1 MSRHAVNAIVGALA
15 LTGTV
20 LRGWIL
26 HSDLGALD
34 ADEAV
39 WGTMARHVSDG
50 EISAFFW
57 GQGYGGTHET
67 LLTAGVFALTGSSID
82 ALRSVPLVLFA
93 VGALLTWRIGIRTV
107 GEPYARLGGAVFWV
121 SSAYLVWKSTRAHGF
136 YGSGLVL
143 GLAVILLTLRLAD
156 RDTRRDLL
164 LLGFTFGLA
173 WWATPQALTLAV
185 PAVAWLFW
193 RRRDVFR
200 HAWLAG
206 AAAIIGSL
214 PWIVSNVRNDWFSFR
229 APRPENSVAD
239 RVHNL
244 FATTLPSALGP
255 RLPFTLEWVGGAF
268 VGTCLYA
275 ALLAAVVWTVVRGPT
290 QLGPL
295 LPVLVAFPAFYALS
309 PYTWLITEPRYLILL
324 GPALALVVV
333 AAGGTPGRS
342 AAIACVLASL
352 TTVGIGSLT
361 RHNVAI
367 AHSDGVAV
375 PTDGDPLLRT
385 LEARDVRHAYADY
398 WIAWRIVFES
408 DEKIIAVPG
417 GGRVLRAAPDRGSRD
432 PGEAGRYPP
441 FYRSVTASPN
451 PAFVFLAGSSR
462 EAESR
467 RRLLGRGYRRL
478 RAAEFI
484 VYVRPRRA
492 NPARARIKSTATR
505 TRVTF
510 RASTAQET
518 GSRRTRSP

>member
-1 MSRHAVNAIVGALA
+1 MSRHAVNAVVGALA
-15 LTGTV
+15 LAGIV

-39 WGTMARHVSDG
+39 WGTMARHVLDG
-50 EISAFFW
+50 EIGAFFW

-67 LLTAGVFALTGSSID
+67 LLTAGVFGLTGSSIG

-121 SSAYLVWKSTRAHGF
+121 SSAYVVWKSTRAHGF

-156 RDTRRDLL
+156 RVTRRDLL
-164 LLGFTFGLA
+164 LLGLALGLG
-173 WWATPQALTLAV
+173 WWATPQVLMLAV

-193 RRRDVFR
+193 RRRNVLR
-200 HAWLAG
+200 HAWLVG
-206 AAAIIGSL
+206 AAAIVGSL
-214 PWIVSNVRNDWFSFR
+214 PWIVSNVRHDWFSFR
-229 APRPENSVAD
+229 APRPDVSVAD
-239 RVHNL
+239 RFHNL
-244 FATTLPSALGP
+244 LATTLPSAVGT
-255 RLPFTLEWVGGAF
+255 RLPFTLEWIGGAF
-268 VGTCLYA
+268 VGGCLYA
-275 ALLAAVVWTVVRGPT
+275 ALLAAIVWTVVRRRT

-309 PYTWLITEPRYLILL
+309 PYTSLITEPRYLVLL
-324 GPALALVVV
+324 GPVLALILV
-333 AAGGTPGRS
+333 AAGGTAGRS
-342 AAIACVLASL
+342 AAIACALASL
-352 TTVGIGSLT
+352 TAVGIGLLT
-361 RHNVAI
+361 RQDVAI
-367 AHSDGVAV
+367 AHSDDVAI
-375 PTDGDPLLRT
+375 PKDADPLLRT
-385 LEARDVRHAYADY
+385 LEAHDVRHAYADY

-408 DEKIIAVPG
+408 GEKLIAVPG
-417 GGRVLRAAPDRGSRD
+417 RGPALTAASDRGPRD
-432 PGEAGRYPP
+432 PGEAGRYPS
-441 FYRSVTASPN
+441 FYRSVTASPT
-451 PAFVFLAGSSR
+451 PAYVFLAGSSR
-462 EAESR
+462 EDESR
-467 RRLLGRGYRRL
+467 PRLLAAGYRRL
-478 RAAEFI
+478 RTADFI

-492 NPARARIKSTATR
+492 NPARARIRSTATS